1 MSSTTVISID
11 AMGGDRGPAAVL
23 DGMVRAL
30 RRNPGLR
37 FLVHGDQSVISP
49 LISRRKILNDN
60 FEIRHCPGVVRMEDK
75 PARAIRE
82 RRDSSMWHSLQTV
95 AKGDAEVAVSSG
107 NTGALMGMS
116 VFVLRKASGVDR
128 PAIAVQ
134 WPADNTH
141 GYNTVLDMGADI
153 RADARSLLQYS
164 VMGAEYARLSY
175 GIEHPRVGVLNIG
188 TEETKGPDE
197 RRVALQLIAE
207 AAQHP
212 AAMFRSVGFVE
223 GNDLP
228 GNKADVI
235 VTDGFTGN
243 VALKAAEGT
252 ASFIRRTL
260 KGAFK
265 HSIISQLGALLVMPS
280 LKRFSKR
287 IDPRRVNGGVFLSL
301 NGTVVKSHGG
311 ADAVG
316 FESAIGLA
324 AKMAESNFSE
334 RVAKQLAALEDPL
347 SGTPDK

>member
-1 MSSTTVISID
+1 MSRTTVISID

-30 RRNPGLR
+30 RRNPDLR
-37 FLVHGDQSVISP
+37 FLVHGDETILAP
-49 LISRRKILNDN
+49 LLQRRKALNEAY
-60 FEIRHCPGVVRMEDK
+60 EIRHCSDAVRMDDK
-75 PARAIRE
+75 PARALRE
-82 RRDSSMWHSLQTV
+82 RRESSMWHALQAVSRGEAGVT
-95 AKGDAEVAVSSG
+95 VSSG
-107 NTGALMGMS
+107 NTGALMGMA
-116 VFVLRKASGVDR
+116 VFVLRKASGIDR

-134 WPADNTH
+134 WPADNAH

-153 RADARSLLQYS
+153 RADARSLLQFA
-164 VMGAEYARLSY
+164 VMGAEYAHLSF
-175 GIEHPRVGVLNIG
+175 GIDKPRVGVLNIG
-188 TEETKGPDE
+188 TEENKGPDE

-207 AAQHP
+207 AATNP
-212 AAMFRSVGFVE
+212 KARFESVGFVE

-228 GNKADVI
+228 GRKADVI

-265 HSIISQLGALLVMPS
+265 HSIISRFGSLFALTS
-280 LKRFSKR
+280 LKRFSNR
-287 IDPRRVNGGVFLSL
+287 IDPRRVNGGVFLGL

-316 FESAIGLA
+316 FESAIRLA
-324 AKMAESNFSE
+324 AKMAESNFPD
-334 RVAKQLAALEDPL
+334 RVAQQLAVLDDPL
-347 SGTPDK
+347 ASPHQQ